1 LDKMVDEL
9 LPDQVWDAL
18 LSDPDAQLVDVRTE
32 AEWSWVGLPDL
43 GEAGKKPVLISW
55 QLPPKMEVN
64 AGFVA
69 QLREAGLTPGQ
80 KLYFLCR
87 SGARSLSAA
96 KAAVAAGFPHAFNVA
111 GGFEGPLDGAGHR
124 GATSG
129 WKASGLPWRQS

>member
-1 LDKMVDEL
+1 MVDDVSPE
-9 LPDQVWDAL
+9 QVWDAL
-18 LSDPDAQLVDVRTE
+18 RSDPAAELVDVRTD

-64 AGFVA
+64 AAVVA
-69 QLREAGLTPGQ
+69 QLRQAGLTPDR

-96 KAAVAAGFPHAFNVA
+96 KAAVAAGFANSFNVA
-111 GGFEGPLDGAGHR
+111 GGFEGPLDEAGHR
-124 GATSG
+124 GA
-129 WKASGLPWRQS
+129 K

>member
-1 LDKMVDEL
+1 MVDDVS
-9 LPDQVWDAL
+9 PRQVWEAL
-18 LSDPDAQLVDVRTE
+18 RNDPGAELVDVRTD

-43 GEAGKKPVLISW
+43 AEAGKKPVLISW

-64 AGFVA
+64 ADFVA
-69 QLREAGLTPGQ
+69 QLRKAGLGPDR

-96 KAAVAAGFPHAFNVA
+96 KAAVAAGFPNSFNVA
-111 GGFEGPLDGAGHR
+111 GGFEGPLDGTGHR
-124 GATSG
+124 GTKDG

>member
-1 LDKMVDEL
+1 MVDDVSPQE
-9 LPDQVWDAL
+9 VWEAL
-18 LSDPDAQLVDVRTE
+18 RSDPGAELVDVRTD

-43 GEAGKKPVLISW
+43 GDAGKKPVLISW

-64 AGFVA
+64 ADFVG
-69 QLREAGLTPGQ
+69 QLREAGLTPDR

-96 KAAVAAGFPHAFNVA
+96 KAAVAAGFASSFNVA
-111 GGFEGPLDGAGHR
+111 GGFEGPLDDAGHR
-124 GATSG
+124 GTKGG

>member
-1 LDKMVDEL
+1 MVDDV
-9 LPDQVWDAL
+9 LPRQVWEAL
-18 LSDPDAQLVDVRTE
+18 RNDPGAALIDVRTD

-43 GEAGKKPVLISW
+43 GEAGKKPMLISW

-64 AGFVA
+64 ADFVA
-69 QLREAGLTPGQ
+69 QLRTAGLTPDR

-96 KAAVAAGFPHAFNVA
+96 KTAVAAGFPNSFNVA

-124 GATSG
+124 GTMSG

>member
-1 LDKMVDEL
+1 MVEDVS
-9 LPDQVWDAL
+9 PRQVWDAL
-18 LSDPDAQLVDVRTE
+18 RNDPGAQLVDVRTD

-64 AGFVA
+64 AGFAA
-69 QLREAGLTPGQ
+69 QLREAGVKPDQ

-96 KAAVAAGFPHAFNVA
+96 KAAVEAGFRHAFNIA
-111 GGFEGPLDGAGHR
+111 GGFEGPLDSAGHR
-124 GATSG
+124 GMTSG

>member
-1 LDKMVDEL
+1 M
-9 LPDQVWDAL
+9 
-18 LSDPDAQLVDVRTE
+18 RTE

-64 AGFVA
+64 ADFVG
-69 QLREAGLTPGQ
+69 QLRKAGLTPDR

-96 KAAVAAGFPHAFNVA
+96 KAAVAAGFAHSFNVA
-111 GGFEGPLDGAGHR
+111 GGFEGPVDDAGHR
-124 GATSG
+124 GTRTG